1 MQVQLEA
8 IGEAWLQEE
17 VGASSETEDDRES
30 LRSETI
36 RELPTCTMTIMM
48 ASPTSWRLTLS
59 ALRLTNNSAN
69 RLLRTMQTRS
79 SHAEHQRVLEARFAT
94 WKYPHLT
101 LNRLSKGEWRTS
113 IKRQAKA
120 KNNWQK
126 RVLILIVMK

>member
-59 ALRLTNNSAN
+59 ALRLTTGN
-69 RLLRTMQTRS
+69 RLLWTMETRS

-94 WKYPHLT
+94 
-101 LNRLSKGEWRTS
+101 
-113 IKRQAKA
+113 
-120 KNNWQK
+120 
-126 RVLILIVMK
+126 